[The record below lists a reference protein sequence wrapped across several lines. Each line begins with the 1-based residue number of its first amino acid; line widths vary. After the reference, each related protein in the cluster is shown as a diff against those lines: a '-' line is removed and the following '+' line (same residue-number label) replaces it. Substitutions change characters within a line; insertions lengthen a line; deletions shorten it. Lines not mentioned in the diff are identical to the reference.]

1 MERRTL
7 GPNGFEVPVV
17 GMGTS
22 RTFDVRGRAAEA
34 TSRRIVEEALDVGAN
49 LFDSSPMYGEAER
62 VLGLALDGRRAE
74 AIVATKVWTADDD
87 LAERQIEASLHHA
100 HGRVE
105 LYQVHNLVAWPA
117 RLDRLE
123 KLRDEGLI
131 DVIGATHYDA
141 AAFDELMTVMR
152 TGRIGFVQIPYNP
165 LERDVERAVLP
176 LAEELNLGVMLM
188 RPFGRG
194 SVLRRWPS
202 AAELAPLEP
211 FGITTWPQALLKWGL
226 SDLRCTLSIPATSRP
241 RRQPPLVR
249 PRRTRPGHP
258 PRDPFLSAGSPL
270 DGVRDPRRCWK
281 PVLWVVR
288 ARPLRDEP
296 SVLSPRY
303 EEDRCRVTRPPFP
316 ASPTSSCTA
325 CSSAGLIS

>member
-34 TSRRIVEEALDVGAN
+34 TSRRIVEEALDAGAN
-49 LFDSSPMYGEAER
+49 LFDTSPMYGEAER

-131 DVIGATHYDA
+131 DVLGATHYDA

-165 LERDVERAVLP
+165 L
-176 LAEELNLGVMLM
+176 AEELNLGVMLM

-194 SVLRRWPS
+194 SVLRRWP
-202 AAELAPLEP
+202 AATELAPLEP
-211 FGITTWPQALLKWGL
+211 FGITTWAQALLKWGL
-226 SDLRCTLSIPATSRP
+226 SDPRCTLSIPATSRP
-241 RRQPPLVR
+241 GRMTQNAAAGNPPWFG
-249 PRRTRPGHP
+249 PDE
-258 PRDPFLSAGSPL
+258 RDL
-270 DGVRDPRRCWK
+270 
-281 PVLWVVR
+281 
-288 ARPLRDEP
+288 
-296 SVLSPRY
+296 
-303 EEDRCRVTRPPFP
+303 VTRL
-316 ASPTSSCTA
+316 ATRS
-325 CSSAGLIS
+325 

>member
-1 MERRTL
+1 MERRAL
-7 GPNGFEVPVV
+7 GPDGFEVPVV

-34 TSRRIVEEALDVGAN
+34 TSRRIVEEALDTGAN

-123 KLRDEGLI
+123 QLRDEGLI

-152 TGRIGFVQIPYNP
+152 SGRIGFVQVPYNP

-176 LAEELNLGVMLM
+176 LAEELGLGVMLM

-202 AAELAPLEP
+202 PTELAPLEP
-211 FGITTWPQALLKWGL
+211 FGVTTWPQALLKWGL
-226 SDLRCTLSIPATSRP
+226 SDPAAPCPS
-241 RRQPPLVR
+241 PP
-249 PRRTRPGHP
+249 P
-258 PRDPFLSAGSPL
+258 PA
-270 DGVRDPRRCWK
+270 
-281 PVLWVVR
+281 
-288 ARPLRDEP
+288 
-296 SVLSPRY
+296 
-303 EEDRCRVTRPPFP
+303 P
-316 ASPTSSCTA
+316 AA
-325 CSSAGLIS
+325 